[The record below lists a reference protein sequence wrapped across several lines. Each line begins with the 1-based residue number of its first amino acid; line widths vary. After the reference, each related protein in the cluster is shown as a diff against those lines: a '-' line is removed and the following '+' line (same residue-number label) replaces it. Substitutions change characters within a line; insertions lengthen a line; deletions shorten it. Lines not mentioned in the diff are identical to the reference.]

1 MPAREG
7 CAERLVAP
15 SLTSVASERAAV
27 RFRSEISC
35 RHAAHTAASSGLSA
49 PHFGHRIGSRLA
61 DIGSMTEEPLSLSDT
76 ARGIAIRA
84 GLLTVGGILIGGWL
98 FGVLMKVAG
107 KTIHLLLAAGV
118 ALLIGGVATYE
129 VKKLSGT
136 SRSKWRQ
143 RQLQPQDL
151 Q

>member
-1 MPAREG
+1 
-7 CAERLVAP
+7 
-15 SLTSVASERAAV
+15 
-27 RFRSEISC
+27 
-35 RHAAHTAASSGLSA
+35 
-49 PHFGHRIGSRLA
+49 
-61 DIGSMTEEPLSLSDT
+61 MTEEPLSLSDT